1 MSTHSEQV
9 RVFQR
14 RQNNKPCTTEACNTL
29 LDNSENRHRQTGHKE
44 DIDTHASFDKEPKST
59 VASKDR
65 NNIQNNIEDTFN
77 EGHEVQNGNLPCLGG
92 GCELGNLNG
101 ILVDCTGS
109 GCPPRDKTWYQ
120 QFLGIPMPAHDYFE
134 RNQKQKLTGTQVI
147 NP

>member
-1 MSTHSEQV
+1 M
-9 RVFQR
+9 FQR

-29 LDNSENRHRQTGHKE
+29 LDNRENRHSQAGHKE
-44 DIDTHASFDKEPKST
+44 DTDTDTHASFDKEPKST
-59 VASKDR
+59 ISSKDR
-65 NNIQNNIEDTFN
+65 SNFQNNIEDTFE

-134 RNQKQKLTGTQVI
+134 RNRKQKLTGAQVI